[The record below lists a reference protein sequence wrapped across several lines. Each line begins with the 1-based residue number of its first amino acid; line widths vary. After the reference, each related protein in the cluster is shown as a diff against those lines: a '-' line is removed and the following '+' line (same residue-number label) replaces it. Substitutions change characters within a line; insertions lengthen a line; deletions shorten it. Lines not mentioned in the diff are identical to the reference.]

1 MALSVTE
8 SFTAGWIW
16 GQTGV
21 PEHGSRGAGHPA
33 PDDEDRAS
41 SAGRVAVDL
50 HPRPRVPT
58 VLSLTCPPGAGATPT
73 GVGATQVVGAISSVA
88 RRRAELDAQLITAV
102 ADLVVTCR
110 EGVLTELDDP
120 ISALAPGQVRR
131 VEADT
136 KRRAVTETQA
146 ALGVRIAE
154 ATTLVGLAMA
164 PAEVGQTVR
173 SALGRGETAWPQ
185 VRRFWEVTS
194 STSRGLTEDQQ
205 LLVTHAL
212 FGSDP
217 ALAASE
223 RFDPDGELSLGRPWP
238 QADFDAALTRE
249 VVACEGT
256 DVRAEREKRRRAY
269 RERRARVRVHDD
281 GTATLVLTGPIHQV
295 LAAHARHDGIARTL
309 RGQGHGATL
318 AQLSVDS
325 MLGTLVHGTIDL
337 PEGVALDELSEET
350 LDDLVAVV
358 NGHPRITMQVIVP
371 ADALGVGHPICATCA
386 GDLSKDVPHRSPSA
400 PSDGIAPQADTAEPA
415 EPPDPPGPPGQP
427 DPPPPHLVGPLASP
441 PGPPDPPGQP
451 DPPPPD
457 ESPQADRRGRGLVA
471 EMVGSHPA
479 FISPGHARELFCTP
493 GTTLHRILV
502 DPADG
507 RCVERTIAAY
517 RPDADMRRQ
526 VHAADVYSRSPFS
539 RLTGRSLE
547 IDHVIPFG
555 TLPGGVTTEQNLAD
569 LDKRTHRVKTLREL
583 SLAINARRDLTFT
596 TLLGQVTRSRVHDYR
611 QYFAAVHPEDLDD
624 RRDLA
629 GQALYAALAS
639 RPGHWSR
646 PDSWLTLDHTDGRTG
661 RRVPGPPE
669 HPQDVTHL
677 LGINQDHADN
687 AHPSRGQGDD
697 QGGEGR
703 RG

>member
-1 MALSVTE
+1 MSLSVTE
-8 SFTAGWIW
+8 SFTAGWIR

-33 PDDEDRAS
+33 PDGEDLAS
-41 SAGRVAVDL
+41 STGRVAVDL

-58 VLSLTCPPGAGATPT
+58 VLSLTCPPREGTTPP
-73 GVGATQVVGAISSVA
+73 GVVGATQVVGAICSVA
-88 RRRAELDAQLITAV
+88 RRRAELDAQLIAAV

-110 EGVLTELDDP
+110 EGVLAELDDP
-120 ISALAPGQVRR
+120 ISALTSGQARR

-136 KRRAVTETQA
+136 KRRSVTETQA

-154 ATTLVGLAMA
+154 ATTLVGLAIA
-164 PAEVGQTVR
+164 PAEVVETVR
-173 SALGRGETAWPQ
+173 SALGRGETTWPQ

-194 STSRGLTEDQQ
+194 SPSRGLTEDQQ

-256 DVRAEREKRRRAY
+256 DVLAEREKRRRAY

-350 LDDLVAVV
+350 LDDLLAVV

-371 ADALGVGHPICATCA
+371 ADALGVGHPICANCA
-386 GDLSKDVPHRSPSA
+386 GDLSEDGPDLATGPPRPTHQALGTPEPTPSPSA
-400 PSDGIAPQADTAEPA
+400 PSDGIAPPADTAEPT
-415 EPPDPPGPPGQP
+415 EPPDP
-427 DPPPPHLVGPLASP
+427 
-441 PGPPDPPGQP
+441 P

-457 ESPQADRRGRGLVA
+457 GPPQADRRGRGLVA

-507 RCVERTIAAY
+507 RCVERTITAY

-583 SLAINARRDLTFT
+583 SLAINTRRDLTFT
-596 TLLGQVTRSRVHDYR
+596 TLLGQATRSRVHDYR
-611 QYFAAVHPEDLDD
+611 QYLATVHPEDLDD

-629 GQALYAALAS
+629 GRALYAALAS

-669 HPQDVTHL
+669 HPQDVAHL
-677 LGINQDHADN
+677 LGIDQDDADD
-687 AHPSRGQGDD
+687 AHPSRSQGHD
-697 QGGEGR
+697 QEDESSD
-703 RG
+703 